1 MKNKKLRIA
10 NYAIP
15 LLALLAFVLLYRRLP
30 QQVPLNW
37 GFSGNVSYG
46 SKTELFMMFGLGV
59 MLALLFDALPHID
72 PRKANYEKFGSYY
85 DLFCVFMQ
93 VFLLLMDVIIITESF
108 RPGTLSVPMIV
119 FLLVGVLFLFLGN
132 IMPKVKSNFFMG
144 FKTPW
149 ALSSEENW
157 RRTQRLGGKCLFIA
171 GLLTIL
177 LAFLPNQELA
187 FGLLM
192 AVLIVA
198 CLIPVLM
205 SWIWWRRQ
213 QY

>member
-15 LLALLAFVLLYRRLP
+15 LLALLAFVLLYRHQP
-30 QQVPLNW
+30 QQVPLSW
-37 GFSGNVSYG
+37 GFSGDVSYG
-46 SKTELFMMFGLGV
+46 SKTELFMPFGLGV
-59 MLALLFDALPHID
+59 VLALLFDALPHID

-93 VFLLLMDVIIITESF
+93 VFLLLMNAIIITESF
-108 RPGTLSVPMIV
+108 RPGTLSVPTIV
-119 FLLVGVLFLFLGN
+119 LLLVGILFLFLGN

-157 RRTQRLGGKCLFIA
+157 RRTQRLGGKCFFIA

-187 FGLLM
+187 FILLM

-198 CLIPVLM
+198 CLVPMLM
-205 SWIWWRRQ
+205 SWIWWRKQ
-213 QY
+213 Q

>member
-15 LLALLAFVLLYRRLP
+15 LLALLALALLYRRLP
-30 QQVPLNW
+30 QQVPLSW
-37 GFSGNVSYG
+37 GFSGDVSYG
-46 SKTELFMMFGLGV
+46 SKMELFMSFGLGV
-59 MLALLFDALPHID
+59 VLALLFDALPHID

-93 VFLLLMDVIIITESF
+93 IFLLIVNAIILVESF
-108 RPGTLSVPMIV
+108 LPGTLSVPMII
-119 FLLVGVLFLFLGN
+119 LILVGILFLFFGN

-187 FGLLM
+187 FILLM

-205 SWIWWRRQ
+205 S
-213 QY
+213 